1 MFTFCSKHVIASE
14 YRETGS
20 SWSPSTITFCP
31 ILQKDQLQILT
42 IPRIFVEGEPNFWG
56 MCLLVCLEGQWKW
69 TLWFGASHGTPL
81 EVASKAPWQN
91 HIFPVQLGMY
101 LGCWGERRKMAQG
114 GSKTQPLR
122 LERWKGWDLLP
133 DLLVELWGEERI
145 LHESFRLV
153 WCITNNGKKHS
164 ESWIEMGVFD
174 VSFLIY
180 QDLKTY
186 WAYRENLTTVHVFVC
201 SKQFDVFFFA
211 LRLHILYMVTVS
223 DKWLQSTSVDGSK
236 IPFHVWSRTGLP
248 RRTSR
253 VEAPLGQWHVGWWT
267 KYQAVNLV
275 TIQYLIGLDMFWPC
289 LWTCRS
295 LSYFVHQT
303 CLFSVR

>member
-1 MFTFCSKHVIASE
+1 MFFFDLPDVHFLLETRHSSKWIQRNWLFLKSFYNNFLSHMKSLLFIGMGNYLVQRPTPNPDIS
-14 YRETGS
+14 RLSFG
-20 SWSPSTITFCP
+20 
-31 ILQKDQLQILT
+31 
-42 IPRIFVEGEPNFWG
+42 REPNFWG

-91 HIFPVQLGMY
+91 DIFPVQPGDAA

-122 LERWKGWDLLP
+122 LGRWKGWDLLP

-201 SKQFDVFFFA
+201 SK
-211 LRLHILYMVTVS
+211 
-223 DKWLQSTSVDGSK
+223 
-236 IPFHVWSRTGLP
+236 
-248 RRTSR
+248 
-253 VEAPLGQWHVGWWT
+253 
-267 KYQAVNLV
+267 
-275 TIQYLIGLDMFWPC
+275 
-289 LWTCRS
+289 
-295 LSYFVHQT
+295 
-303 CLFSVR
+303 